1 MVEQAVEF
9 ECELADVSRG
19 GLRARVIDNGASIF
33 VPFSTLHDEKTEMDF
48 RPEELAIYIKGEK
61 AYQIGQKVRVK
72 LTEVRLDTRS
82 IVGQVVE

>member
-1 MVEQAVEF
+1 MIE
-9 ECELADVSRG
+9 
-19 GLRARVIDNGASIF
+19 NGASIF
-33 VPFSTLHDEKTEMDF
+33 VPFSSLHDEKAEMDF

-61 AYQIGQKVRVK
+61 TYQIGQKVKVK

>member
-1 MVEQAVEF
+1 
-9 ECELADVSRG
+9 S
-19 GLRARVIDNGASIF
+19 S
-33 VPFSTLHDEKTEMDF
+33 LHDEKAEMDF

-61 AYQIGQKVRVK
+61 TYQIGQKVKVK